1 MNKENYEEAE
11 DFLNLGIVI
20 NSKKQVLMIR
30 RVKLEKGD
38 DGSILKWAFPGG
50 KQRLSETREE
60 GVKREVLAE
69 TGYDVESVRQLD
81 LQYHPQFPVT
91 IVYHLCELESP
102 QPVAKPQEPH
112 EVAEIKWVPLLEV
125 KKIVTTALNPEVGR
139 YLDSLMEKRRVLY
152 E

>member
-1 MNKENYEEAE
+1 MNKENHEEAE

-30 RVKLEKGD
+30 RVELEKGD
-38 DGSILKWAFPGG
+38 DGSVLKWAFPGG

-91 IVYHLCELESP
+91 IVYHLCELKSP
-102 QPVAKPQEPH
+102 EPVAKPQEPH
-112 EVAEIKWVPLLEV
+112 EVAEIKWVPLLGV
-125 KKIVTTALNPEVGR
+125 KKIITTTLNSEVSK
-139 YLDSLMEKRRVLY
+139 YLDSLTEKRRVLY

>member
-1 MNKENYEEAE
+1 M
-11 DFLNLGIVI
+11 
-20 NSKKQVLMIR
+20 
-30 RVKLEKGD
+30 
-38 DGSILKWAFPGG
+38 
-50 KQRLSETREE
+50 
-60 GVKREVLAE
+60 KREVLAE

-125 KKIVTTALNPEVGR
+125 RKIVTTALNPEVGK